1 MDMTYPTKRTA
12 RSYSIEYKIEAVK
25 LGQRI
30 GGKKAAA
37 ELGIPDGTMSS
48 WMYEARKG
56 GIDTGLGTQTPQSGL
71 TQASEIERLKAENK
85 ALAKDIKRLR
95 EENAFLEEASAFF
108 AASRQRLA
116 KKSDSNI

>member
-1 MDMTYPTKRTA
+1 MEKGMKRTA
-12 RSYSIEYKIEAVK
+12 RSYSKEYKVEAVK
-25 LGQRI
+25 LAREI

-37 ELGIPDGTMSS
+37 ELGIPDGTVSS
-48 WMYEARKG
+48 WVHEARKG
-56 GIDTGLGTQTPQSGL
+56 AIDTGKGTQSPQSGM
-71 TQASEIERLKAENK
+71 TQAAEIQRLKDENK
-85 ALAKDIKRLR
+85 AITRENKRLR